1 MMFSFFLNCP
11 LCCGLILIIIGAFAR
26 LLYILPIFRKKSVS
40 KAKNKKVE
48 TMVVLGSGGHTTE
61 MLAMMRCLSD
71 KIYTPVHYII
81 SKTDTT
87 SVKHLDTKENK
98 RKEKTIDY
106 ISRSREVGQSYF
118 SSIFTTLYS
127 FIDGIKV
134 IRKYKPELL
143 LVNGPGV
150 SISIAYMILIFNYLG
165 LLNCHI
171 IFIESFCRVQS
182 LSLSGMLML
191 PIADRFIVQWEE
203 LTKKYPRCEYLGIL
217 L

>member
-1 MMFSFFLNCP
+1 MIISFFLNNP
-11 LCCGLILIIIGAFAR
+11 LFIGFIVIIICVFAR
-26 LLYILPIFRKKSVS
+26 LFYILPIFRKKRVN
-40 KAKNKKVE
+40 KRKNKKVE
-48 TMVVLGSGGHTTE
+48 TMVVLGSGGHTSE
-61 MLAMMRCLSD
+61 MLSMMRCLS
-71 KIYTPVHYII
+71 KEIYTPVHYVI
-81 SKTDTT
+81 SKTDTN
-87 SVKHLDTKENK
+87 SVKHLDTPENK
-98 RKEKTIDY
+98 REERTIDY

-127 FIDGIKV
+127 FIDGLKV
-134 IRKYKPELL
+134 IRRYKPELL

-150 SISIAYMILIFNYLG
+150 SISIAYMILIFNFFG

-182 LSLSGMLML
+182 LSLSGILML

-203 LTKKYPRCEYLGIL
+203 LVKKYPRCEYLGIL